1 MADSEIS
8 FNKLVSEIKQI
19 VDLTLFNPKEFDKWQ
34 MSHVIHRTIT
44 NTTIAIP
51 FTADYYWLHVIQY
64 VRTKSKKWDSKLSD
78 EYIANELTELIIDIK
93 TDETKY
99 SEFGKSVKTWLEN
112 LKKLPRI
119 NFRFVLPVNN
129 VDYRKDIEFDKI
141 KLKKINLKVLRS
153 FVPFRGDEPGHFSPE
168 EQLKD
173 LTSFNDTEVFAFIDV
188 QAKDQEHGR
197 KIADFYLKRLI
208 HAMRLFNP
216 ASGITERELYF
227 PETKFPFIVV
237 NLDENSFSSSF
248 GNHHLNAHI
257 WPSKEYWARV
267 EPDWQQLS
275 TFLFT
280 DEPNEIQALIL
291 TALYWYGEAGKETE
305 DELSMFLKNLH
316 GLETLIIF
324 DSQYDKGRRMAE
336 RLAKIFS
343 TKDSKS
349 FDFYNN
355 LMLKYYKFRS
365 GMIHSGKLIIDKED
379 VGTTNNW
386 LRDMIFNYI
395 RFSKKYDSAE
405 TLFKNEYS
413 IDIHSSS
420 KNGTFISQICYKTKK
435 FFKIK

>member
-1 MADSEIS
+1 MVESEIS
-8 FNKLVSEIKQI
+8 REKLVTELKQI
-19 VDLTLFNPKEFDKWQ
+19 VDLTLLNPKEFDKWQ
-34 MSHVIHRTIT
+34 MSRVLHVTKT

-64 VRTKSKKWDSKLSD
+64 VRTKSKNWDSKLSD
-78 EYIANELTELIIDIK
+78 EYISHELIEFILDIK
-93 TDETKY
+93 TDKTKY

-119 NFRFVLPVNN
+119 NFRFILPVNN

-141 KLKKINLKVLRS
+141 KLKKINLDVLRS
-153 FVPFRGDEPGHFSPE
+153 FVSFHEDEIKMFSAE

-173 LTSFNDTEVFAFIDV
+173 LTEFNHTDVFAFIDI
-188 QAKDQEHGR
+188 QAKDEKQGR

-208 HAMRLFNP
+208 HAIRLFNP

-237 NLDENSFSSSF
+237 NLDENSFSTSF
-248 GNHHLNAHI
+248 GSHHLNAHI
-257 WPSKEYWARV
+257 WPSEEYWTRV

-280 DEPNEIQALIL
+280 DEPNEIQSLIL

-305 DELSMFLKNLH
+305 DELSQFLKNLH

-343 TKDSKS
+343 AKDSKN

-365 GMIHSGKLIIDKED
+365 GMIHAGKLIVDKED
-379 VGTTNNW
+379 VGTTSNW
-386 LRDMIFNYI
+386 LRDMIFNCI
-395 RFSKKYDSAE
+395 RFSKQYDNVE
-405 TLFKNEYS
+405 KLFKNEYS
-413 IDIHSSS
+413 ININVTKEENRNFISKLRQFFS
-420 KNGTFISQICYKTKK
+420 KN
-435 FFKIK
+435 

>member
-1 MADSEIS
+1 MTNSIEKNDG
-8 FNKLVSEIKQI
+8 
-19 VDLTLFNPKEFDKWQ
+19 
-34 MSHVIHRTIT
+34 SH
-44 NTTIAIP
+44 
-51 FTADYYWLHVIQY
+51 
-64 VRTKSKKWDSKLSD
+64 
-78 EYIANELTELIIDIK
+78 
-93 TDETKY
+93 
-99 SEFGKSVKTWLEN
+99 EN

-119 NFRFVLPVNN
+119 NFRFILPVNN

-141 KLKKINLKVLRS
+141 KLKKINLDVLRS
-153 FVPFRGDEPGHFSPE
+153 FVPFHEGGIKHFSAE
-168 EQLKD
+168 EQLKE
-173 LTSFNDTEVFAFIDV
+173 LVEFNHTDVFAFIDV
-188 QAKDQEHGR
+188 QAKDQRQGR
-197 KIADFYLKRLI
+197 KIANSYLKQLI

-227 PETKFPFIVV
+227 PKIKFPFIVT
-237 NLDENSFSSSF
+237 NLDEDSFSTSF
-248 GNHHLNAHI
+248 ASHHLNVHV
-257 WPSKEYWARV
+257 WPSEKYWTGV

-280 DEPNEIQALIL
+280 DEPNQIQSLIL
-291 TALYWYGEAGKETE
+291 TALYWYGEAGKKTE
-305 DELSMFLKNLH
+305 DELSQFLKNLH

-343 TKDSKS
+343 AKESKN

-379 VGTTNNW
+379 VGTINKW

-395 RFSKKYDSAE
+395 RFSKQYDSIE

-413 IDIHSSS
+413 ININVT
-420 KNGTFISQICYKTKK
+420 KEENGNHI
-435 FFKIK
+435 